1 MEKQQENKQRK
12 ETKQQQWQRAHR
24 IRTNTNRSV
33 LVRLQLYNKL
43 GTLEGSR
50 NKQLWEGGG
59 QRHSTYG
66 HKHSALT
73 VDCYCC

>member
-1 MEKQQENKQRK
+1 MTNGKTTREQTTQGN
-12 ETKQQQWQRAHR
+12 ETAAVA
-24 IRTNTNRSV
+24 TGASNTNRSV